1 MFLITSKESRILVM
15 FAYPAFY
22 YSYLSKP
29 IRIVLFLS
37 QRLNTIAGKDF
48 PAKEIT
54 LLLYILKGELNG

>member
-1 MFLITSKESRILVM
+1 M
-15 FAYPAFY
+15 FAYLAFY
-22 YSYLSKP
+22 YSYLSKF
-29 IRIVLFLS
+29 ILVVLFLS